1 LIAILT
7 TKTVHHVFFEN
18 SIFKKFNSI
27 ITIHEINS
35 IKPHFSTKVHFES
48 KRDLYERKV
57 FFKNK
62 KFKFKSNSF
71 KVADIN
77 SKKTI
82 DILEKN
88 NIKFILVFGTRKI
101 SRNIVD
107 RFYGSIFNLHG
118 GNPEKYR
125 GLDSHYWSIYHGDFK
140 LDTCLHVLNNKLD
153 DGKIIFKKCIKL
165 KKNLRIFQLRELNT
179 INCIDITLNLF
190 RLLHLGKKIKTTKQK
205 NIGRYYSFMPSQLKI
220 NLEKKFLN
228 YCNKLK

>member
-1 LIAILT
+1 MIAILT
-7 TKTVHHVFFEN
+7 TKTVHHIFFEN

-27 ITIHEINS
+27 ITIYEINS
-35 IKPHFSTKVHFES
+35 IKPKFSTKVHFES

-57 FFKNK
+57 FFKYK

-71 KVADIN
+71 EVADIN

-125 GLDSHYWSIYHGDFK
+125 G
-140 LDTCLHVLNNKLD
+140 
-153 DGKIIFKKCIKL
+153 GKTKK
-165 KKNLRIFQLRELNT
+165 RR
-179 INCIDITLNLF
+179 
-190 RLLHLGKKIKTTKQK
+190 
-205 NIGRYYSFMPSQLKI
+205 
-220 NLEKKFLN
+220 
-228 YCNKLK
+228 

>member
-1 LIAILT
+1 MIAILT
-7 TKTVHHVFFEN
+7 TKTAHHVFFEN

-35 IKPHFSTKVHFES
+35 IKPQFSTKVHFEI
-48 KRDLYERKV
+48 KRDHYERKV
-57 FFKNK
+57 FFKYK

-88 NIKFILVFGTRKI
+88 NIKFILVFGTKKI

-107 RFYGSIFNLHG
+107 RFYGNIFNLHG

-140 LDTCLHVLNNKLD
+140 LYTCLHVLNNKLD
-153 DGKIIFKKCIKL
+153 DGKIIFKKSIKL

-179 INCIDITLNLF
+179 LNCIDIALNLF